1 MSGKEKLQ
9 NWIKSHDPELD
20 WKWDNFKE
28 LQLQFEDTVSSSGNL
43 DIVGLFN
50 MMTDQSSTSS
60 QGSMCIHKDVN
71 TTS

>member
-50 MMTDQSSTSS
+50 MVTDQSSVCLLYTSPS
-60 QGSMCIHKDVN
+60 PRDRG
-71 TTS
+71 